1 MNIRFILAAA
11 IVLNFNTTADAI
23 PNLKDTTNQF
33 VAPEDSLESFHASLS
48 SQNTISGTQMVQ
60 LGAYK
65 KVELAKRE
73 MTKLKTQFETLLEDK
88 ISILQKTEDS
98 DGVKYRLRVL
108 GFGNVQSAR
117 QFCSKLKIENTD
129 CFTVLSS
136 KTSVEK
142 PKNEDP
148 ERNVQE
154 RYSVQLGA
162 YKSAV
167 SAKLE
172 MASIKKQFKTFLKD
186 KKSIV
191 HKSQNKGDVLH
202 RLRVTGFSDIIAART
217 FCSELKMQ
225 KYDCFAVVKQ

>member
-1 MNIRFILAAA
+1 MKIRFILAATL
-11 IVLNFNTTADAI
+11 VLNFTATADAR
-23 PNLKDTTNQF
+23 PSLTDTIAQLVT
-33 VAPEDSLESFHASLS
+33 PEDSAESFHASLS

-60 LGAYK
+60 LVAYK
-65 KVELAKRE
+65 KIELAKRE
-73 MTKLKTQFETLLEDK
+73 MTKIKEQFETLLQDK

-108 GFGNVQSAR
+108 GFEDIQSAR

-136 KTSVEK
+136 KESLEE

-148 ERNVQE
+148 EKNIQQH
-154 RYSVQLGA
+154 YSVQLGA

-172 MASIKKQFKTFLKD
+172 MASIQKQFKAFLKD
-186 KKSIV
+186 KKSFV
-191 HKSQNKGDVLH
+191 NKSKNNSHVLH
-202 RLRVTGFSDIIAART
+202 RLCVTGFSDIIAART

-225 KYDCFAVVKQ
+225 KHDCFAVVKQ

>member
-88 ISILQKTEDS
+88 ISILQKTEDF
-98 DGVKYRLRVL
+98 DGIKNGLTFIISTSFVPR
-108 GFGNVQSAR
+108 SP
-117 QFCSKLKIENTD
+117 LKN
-129 CFTVLSS
+129 
-136 KTSVEK
+136 KTTIF
-142 PKNEDP
+142 
-148 ERNVQE
+148 
-154 RYSVQLGA
+154 L
-162 YKSAV
+162 
-167 SAKLE
+167 
-172 MASIKKQFKTFLKD
+172 IK
-186 KKSIV
+186 
-191 HKSQNKGDVLH
+191 
-202 RLRVTGFSDIIAART
+202 
-217 FCSELKMQ
+217 
-225 KYDCFAVVKQ
+225 

>member
-108 GFGNVQSAR
+108 GFDDTQSAR
-117 QFCSKLKIENTD
+117 QFCLKLKKENTD
-129 CFTVLSS
+129 CFTVLSI
-136 KTSVEK
+136 KTAIEK
-142 PKNEDP
+142 AKDKSHERRVP
-148 ERNVQE
+148 EH
-154 RYSVQLGA
+154 YSVQLRA
-162 YKSAV
+162 YK
-167 SAKLE
+167 K
-172 MASIKKQFKTFLKD
+172 
-186 KKSIV
+186 
-191 HKSQNKGDVLH
+191 
-202 RLRVTGFSDIIAART
+202 
-217 FCSELKMQ
+217 
-225 KYDCFAVVKQ
+225 